1 MQTHSFVDC
10 YLFIKP
16 KDNKWILKQENL
28 LVTLKENAV
37 LKGPVFCPT
46 VINTEAILQTNVT
59 CCLWTALPAFHKHA
73 VPAADHHRNLNL
85 WCTKIGML

>member
-37 LKGPVFCPT
+37 LKGPFF
-46 VINTEAILQTNVT
+46 
-59 CCLWTALPAFHKHA
+59 LPHCHKYRSHST
-73 VPAADHHRNLNL
+73 D
-85 WCTKIGML
+85 

>member
-28 LVTLKENAV
+28 IVTLKENAV
-37 LKGPVFCPT
+37 LKGNF
-46 VINTEAILQTNVT
+46 
-59 CCLWTALPAFHKHA
+59 LPHFQKYRSHST
-73 VPAADHHRNLNL
+73 D
-85 WCTKIGML
+85 

>member
-1 MQTHSFVDC
+1 MLPLKTFIKCSRKYLIVYKIKIVVKLMQTHSFVDC

-37 LKGPVFCPT
+37 LKGPFFCPT

-59 CCLWTALPAFHKHA
+59 CCL
-73 VPAADHHRNLNL
+73 
-85 WCTKIGML
+85 